1 MNELPNELV
10 IEIFEKIDLKETS
23 LFIELSKINK
33 RFYFIYKRYFE
44 EKVKKYFKDQ
54 KKYIPLQ
61 FWFNRNT
68 GLALPLIALE
78 YGEIKININ
87 I

>member
-1 MNELPNELV
+1 MNQLPTELV

-23 LFIELSKINK
+23 LFIELSKKSK

-44 EKVKKYFKDQ
+44 EKVKKCFREEKR

-61 FWFNRNT
+61 FWFNRNP
-68 GLALPLIALE
+68 GFDLPHIH
-78 YGEIKININ
+78 I
-87 I
+87 